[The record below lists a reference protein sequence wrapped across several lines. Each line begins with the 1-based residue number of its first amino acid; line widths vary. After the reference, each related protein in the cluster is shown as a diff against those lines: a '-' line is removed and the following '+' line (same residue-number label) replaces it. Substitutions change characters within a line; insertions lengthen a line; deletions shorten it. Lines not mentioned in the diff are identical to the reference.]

1 MLSLIHLHLVWTGDR
16 PTDDS
21 NDINMNTDMMSDLTV
36 TSTDTVI
43 ASLSPTP
50 TLFDVDSLTAD
61 ICADNGLTLEADDVL
76 PDLSSLEDFVDL
88 TEFFVSSAVFIQHLV
103 SFVFRDFKCVIVRY
117 SSNTTKNI
125 AETIE
130 CVGSV

>member
-21 NDINMNTDMMSDLTV
+21 NDINMDTDMMSDLTV

-43 ASLSPTP
+43 ASLSPTL

-103 SFVFRDFKCVIVRY
+103 SFVFSDF
-117 SSNTTKNI
+117 
-125 AETIE
+125 E
-130 CVGSV
+130 